1 MLTDSLRERA
11 SFFNLTDVSTNAHHS
26 PPPKWPMLCRVGR

>member
-1 MLTDSLRERA
+1 MKVGGKILLI
-11 SFFNLTDVSTNAHHS
+11 H